1 MTVAAVTDTGPL
13 IPLAEVG
20 ALDLLSVFERLVV
33 PETVRAEL
41 QAGVPP
47 DGLADLEYATV
58 AASDDALETG
68 DLDPGEAA
76 ALAVA
81 RERDAVLL
89 TDDLAARKRASTEDV
104 EVHGSIGVVAL
115 GCSRGRLD
123 RDQAASLMRAL
134 QRETSLFVSSSV
146 VERGID
152 LCTKTETTLL
162 TRPSGR
168 SNSSPVALET
178 HRSGCDRGVRHLV
191 ECEAGGGASETL
203 TAGEIPDRGVLRG
216 FEV

>member
-13 IPLAEVG
+13 IHLAEVG

-146 VERGID
+146 VERGIG
-152 LCTKTETTLL
+152 LL
-162 TRPSGR
+162 Y
-168 SNSSPVALET
+168 E
-178 HRSGCDRGVRHLV
+178 D
-191 ECEAGGGASETL
+191 
-203 TAGEIPDRGVLRG
+203 
-216 FEV
+216 